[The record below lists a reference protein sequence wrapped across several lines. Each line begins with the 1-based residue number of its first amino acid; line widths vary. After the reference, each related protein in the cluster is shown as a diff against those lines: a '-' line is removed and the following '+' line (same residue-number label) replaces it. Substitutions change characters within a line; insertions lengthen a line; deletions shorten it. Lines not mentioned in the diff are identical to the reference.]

1 MTYIK
6 INLPKTFKAV
16 DVTTGKTI
24 IVTQPME
31 WAVIIDKDGK
41 AFYATGAYE
50 NQKVHD
56 RTDEWVKGKSFGQPV
71 KVK

>member
-6 INLPKTFKAV
+6 ISLPKVFKAI
-16 DVTTGKTI
+16 DVTTGKPITY
-24 IVTQPME
+24 TQEME
-31 WAVIIDKDGK
+31 WAVIVDKDGK

-56 RTDEWVKGKSFGQPV
+56 RTEQWVKGKSFGQPL